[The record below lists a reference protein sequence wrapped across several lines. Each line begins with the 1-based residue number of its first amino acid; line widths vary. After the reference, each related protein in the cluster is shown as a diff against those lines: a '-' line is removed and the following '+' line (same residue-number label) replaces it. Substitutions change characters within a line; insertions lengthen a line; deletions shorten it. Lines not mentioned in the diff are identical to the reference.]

1 MFYEIY
7 SSEYQLESHKVSE
20 RLKLMSSFYNE
31 FKLIEN
37 KDKLYI
43 ASNVIK
49 NLKMCNQLIKSK
61 GEYAVYTP
69 EELISIHNFSL
80 VYYTSA
86 RRVLEVIYMCLAA
99 WMVSSHFDA
108 LPLVKSGRVF
118 L

>member
-1 MFYEIY
+1 MGFDSP
-7 SSEYQLESHKVSE
+7 SSRQTQ
-20 RLKLMSSFYNE
+20 RCATSFL
-31 FKLIEN
+31 FI
-37 KDKLYI
+37 I
-43 ASNVIK
+43 
-49 NLKMCNQLIKSK
+49 
-61 GEYAVYTP
+61 
-69 EELISIHNFSL
+69 L